1 MAQGFSKNE
10 KTKNRGV
17 FSIPVTPF
25 NEDGSVDYESLRR
38 CVAYCVEAGAHGIVM
53 PVNAS
58 EGPRLTD
65 EERDEVLR
73 VGVAT
78 VGGAV
83 PVVAGASGVSV
94 EHCLVRARVAVECG
108 ADSIMAMPCN
118 GMGGGQETFDLFG
131 ALAEATGLPVWLQN
145 NKPPTGPT
153 IPTPTIIQIIEEIP
167 NARLLKEESLLPGNV
182 MTTIFEACGE
192 KVESIM
198 GGMGGRY
205 LLGEYRRGGAG
216 TMPAGHITEAH
227 VALWN
232 ALEAGGVDAQGQ
244 QVVSSEARRMF
255 NRLLPSLNFEFF
267 FGVTT
272 YKQAF
277 WRRGIIK
284 TPTTRQPGSKPF
296 DRYDGEE
303 LDAILDE
310 LSDLLTWRV

>member
-1 MAQGFSKNE
+1 MASQSSGSI
-10 KTKNRGV
+10 TSTNRGV

-25 NEDGSVDYESLRR
+25 NEDGSVDYASLRR
-38 CVAYCVEAGAHGIVM
+38 CVSYCVEAGAHGIVM

-83 PVVAGASGVSV
+83 PVVAGASGVSI
-94 EHCLVRARVAVECG
+94 EHCVERALVAVECG
-108 ADSIMAMPCN
+108 ADSIIAMPAN
-118 GMGGGQETFDLFG
+118 GMGGGQETIDLYG
-131 ALAEATGLPVWLQN
+131 ALWEATHLPVWLQN

-153 IPTPTIIQIIEEIP
+153 IPTPTIIRIIEEIP
-167 NARLLKEESLLPGNV
+167 GASLLKEESLLPGNV
-182 MTTIFEACGE
+182 MTAVLDACGD

-198 GGMGGRY
+198 GGMGGRF
-205 LLGEYRRGGAG
+205 LLAEYRRGGAG

-227 VALWN
+227 VAVWN
-232 ALEAGGVDAQGQ
+232 ALEAGGVDENGQ
-244 QVVSSEARRMF
+244 QVVTDEARALF
-255 NRLLPSLNFEFF
+255 NRILPSLNFEFF

-284 TPTTRQPGSKPF
+284 TPVTRQPGAKPF

-303 LDAILDE
+303 LEIILDE
-310 LSDLLTWRV
+310 LSDLLTWRG